1 MQHANLSRVA
11 QVTDIADEL
20 SGNGPLAPLGS
31 RSPRTEMALREL
43 ANLQAQIVRLA
54 AVIEA
59 NDDDNAEVNVAA
71 GQPCSDAS
79 IRGILQARLERNA
92 CFPGE
97 LFSDPA
103 WDMLLDLYAA
113 ELGQVRVSVTSLC
126 IASNAPTSTALRWIS
141 TLERANLIE
150 RRADPL
156 DGRRFF
162 LSLTKDAVE
171 RFDRYFAGFRNRS
184 VI

>member
-1 MQHANLSRVA
+1 MQHANLTSAASAAVE
-11 QVTDIADEL
+11 VVD
-20 SGNGPLAPLGS
+20 PLLQDGRLAAMSS

-43 ANLQAQIVRLA
+43 ANLQAQVVRLA
-54 AVIEA
+54 SIIEA
-59 NDDDNAEVNVAA
+59 NDGADPGPRA
-71 GQPCSDAS
+71 GQSCSDDH
-79 IRGILQARLERNA
+79 IRGILQARLERNSF
-92 CFPGE
+92 FPAD
-97 LFSDPA
+97 LFSDPV

-141 TLERANLIE
+141 ALEKQQLIE

-162 LSLTKDAVE
+162 LSLTRQAVD
-171 RFDRYFAGFRNRS
+171 RFERYFARVGGHA

>member
-1 MQHANLSRVA
+1 MQHANLSHVA
-11 QVTDIADEL
+11 LAANIADEFPED
-20 SGNGPLAPLGS
+20 GPLAPLGT
-31 RSPRTEMALREL
+31 RSPRTELALREL
-43 ANLQAQIVRLA
+43 ANMQAQLVRLA

-59 NDDDNAEVNVAA
+59 NDDASVSACAD
-71 GQPCSDAS
+71 QPCSDGS
-79 IRGILQARLERNA
+79 IKGILQARLERNSF
-92 CFPGE
+92 FPGD

-113 ELGQVRVSVTSLC
+113 ELSQVRVSVTSLC

-141 TLERANLIE
+141 TLERENLIE

-162 LSLTKDAVE
+162 LSLTAEAVE
-171 RFDRYFAGFRNRS
+171 RFERYFANVRNRA

>member
-1 MQHANLSRVA
+1 MDHASLSHVA
-11 QVTDIADEL
+11 LGATFADEFPKD
-20 SGNGPLAPLGS
+20 GPLTPFGS

-43 ANLQAQIVRLA
+43 SNLQAQLARLA

-59 NDDDNAEVNVAA
+59 NDDVSA
-71 GQPCSDAS
+71 GPCADQPCSDAG
-79 IRGILQARLERNA
+79 IRRILQARLERSSY
-92 CFPGE
+92 FPGD

-113 ELGQVRVSVTSLC
+113 ELSQVRVSVTSLC

-141 TLERANLIE
+141 TLERENLIE

-162 LSLTKDAVE
+162 LSLTAEAVKTFE
-171 RFDRYFAGFRNRS
+171 RYFALIRNRD

>member
-11 QVTDIADEL
+11 LTADVTDEFPQD
-20 SGNGPLAPLGS
+20 GPLASLGS

-43 ANLQAQIVRLA
+43 ANLQAQLARLTA
-54 AVIEA
+54 LIEA
-59 NDDDNAEVNVAA
+59 NDDASGGPCAD
-71 GQPCSDAS
+71 QPCSDAT
-79 IRGILQARLERNA
+79 IRGILQARLERNSF
-92 CFPGE
+92 FPGE

-113 ELGQVRVSVTSLC
+113 ELSQVRVSVTSLC

-141 TLERANLIE
+141 TLERENLIE

-162 LSLTKDAVE
+162 LSLTRQAVE
-171 RFDRYFAGFRNRS
+171 RFERYFALVGNRAA
-184 VI
+184 I

>member
-1 MQHANLSRVA
+1 MQHANLSSVA
-11 QVTDIADEL
+11 AAAEVVD
-20 SGNGPLAPLGS
+20 PLLQEARLTPMNS
-31 RSPRTEMALREL
+31 RSPRTELALREL
-43 ANLQAQIVRLA
+43 ANLQAQVVRLA
-54 AVIEA
+54 AIIEA
-59 NDDDNAEVNVAA
+59 SDGAEPGPRT
-71 GQPCSDAS
+71 GQPCSDAFV
-79 IRGILQARLERNA
+79 RGILQARLERSSF
-92 CFPGE
+92 FPAD
-97 LFSDPA
+97 LFSDPV

-141 TLERANLIE
+141 ALEQQQLIE

-162 LSLTKDAVE
+162 LSLTRQAID
-171 RFDRYFAGFRNRS
+171 RFERYFAALGDRA

>member
-1 MQHANLSRVA
+1 MQNANRSNA
-11 QVTDIADEL
+11 AAATEL
-20 SGNGPLAPLGS
+20 VEPLLEVGRLASIGA

-43 ANLQAQIVRLA
+43 ANLQAQVVRLVA
-54 AVIEA
+54 IIES
-59 NDDDNAEVNVAA
+59 NDGAEPDRPA
-71 GQPCSDAS
+71 GKACSDDE
-79 IRGILQARLERNA
+79 IRGILQARLERNSF
-92 CFPGE
+92 FPGD

-141 TLERANLIE
+141 TLEQQGLIE
-150 RRADPL
+150 RRSDPL

-162 LSLTKDAVE
+162 LSLTREAVASFE
-171 RFDRYFAGFRNRS
+171 RYFASLGKRT

>member
-11 QVTDIADEL
+11 PVTDIADGL
-20 SGNGPLAPLGS
+20 AGNGPLSPLGA
-31 RSPRTEMALREL
+31 RSPRSELALREL

-54 AVIEA
+54 ALIEA
-59 NDDDNAEVNVAA
+59 NDEQADAGVAA
-71 GQPCSDAS
+71 GQRCSDAG

-141 TLERANLIE
+141 TLEREHLIE

-171 RFDRYFAGFRNRS
+171 RFDRYFAALRNRN